1 MFNERITKVRRKLV
15 TKLKRNLIMSKCNAI
30 SCRDKLLCTRCPSY
44 FRVMINDFLWINNI
58 ILEAMNV

>member
-15 TKLKRNLIMSKCNAI
+15 TKLKRNLIMSKCNVI

-44 FRVMINDFLWINNI
+44 FSYDKRFSLDK
-58 ILEAMNV
+58 